1 MTKGAIPV
9 DPASEGRPRA
19 DPQDLEGIE
28 PVRTI
33 AWAPLLGQLATGD
46 RPVPADLLARRRAVR
61 DLGRAIRALGHASV
75 MTEVPTS
82 VLAHTTQLVTA
93 AASILRKEQR
103 QAKTVATV
111 DDPFNGVRMFSPMSG
126 EGSPFIPPLTFAD
139 VDGMSS
145 ATCIL
150 GEAFAGPPNH
160 THGGVAAMLMDQ
172 ALGHVVAASGQPGL
186 TRKLVVQYLR
196 PTPSDVE
203 LVVCGRVVASGD
215 GDVFARAWISTASE
229 PDTRLVKAEGHF
241 RILRPEQ
248 AAAFADQIS

>member
-1 MTKGAIPV
+1 MIGE
-9 DPASEGRPRA
+9 ASTEAQDEGGLRA
-19 DPQDLEGIE
+19 DHLDLDGIV

-33 AWAPLLGQLATGD
+33 AWAPLLGEVSTGD
-46 RPVPADLLARRRAVR
+46 RPASADLLARRRAVR

-82 VLAHTTQLVTA
+82 VLARATQMVTEV
-93 AASILRKEQR
+93 ASILRKEQR

-111 DDPFNGVRMFSPMSG
+111 DDPFNGLRMFSPMSG
-126 EGSPFIPPLTFAD
+126 EGNPFIPPLTFAD

-160 THGGVAAMLMDQ
+160 THGGVSAMLMDQ

-215 GDVFARAWISTASE
+215 GDVFAQAWISTASE

-241 RILRPEQ
+241 RILRAEQ
-248 AAAFADQIS
+248 AATLVDKIR

>member
-1 MTKGAIPV
+1 MTEGASTEAQ
-9 DPASEGRPRA
+9 DERSLRA
-19 DPQDLEGIE
+19 DQQDLDGIV

-33 AWAPLLGQLATGD
+33 AWGPLLGGMATGD
-46 RPVPADLLARRRAVR
+46 RLVSADLLARRRAVR

-82 VLAHTTQLVTA
+82 VLAHTTRLVTE

-103 QAKTVATV
+103 QAKTVSAV

-145 ATCIL
+145 ATCML

-215 GDVFARAWISTASE
+215 GDVFAQAWISTASE

-248 AAAFADQIS
+248 AAAFAGQIG